1 MINILTNKL
10 PESKDKNNVV
20 WRNNNPELYEKY
32 CQHVLQKPEIIP
44 KKAIAVTAVTAVP
57 KVPKVLNVIPVSN
70 IRERDIKKVSGKDD
84 LVNTTIPADRV
95 HAIIPVDIS
104 NSNIPVDS
112 PRNSIIKGRNCVV
125 PVELDIANIP
135 VDEMRTV
142 VVDRVNTKKKPFD
155 KKSPMK
161 IILEESLTYD
171 TYRDDVRDKIIKL
184 ISTKEFNKVFGITKS
199 AEIMSGIANDR
210 FNKSTVLFL
219 SFLFDKCVI
228 YNNKNIIYNK
238 NNGIIMV
245 S

>member
-1 MINILTNKL
+1 
-10 PESKDKNNVV
+10 V

-44 KKAIAVTAVTAVP
+44 KKSIAVTTVATVATVATVTTVTTVTKVP

-70 IRERDIKKVSGKDD
+70 VRDREIKKVYGKDD
-84 LVNTTIPADRV
+84 LVNTTIPTDRV

-104 NSNIPVDS
+104 NSNIPEDS
-112 PRNSIIKGRNCVV
+112 PRNPTIKGRNCVV

-142 VVDRVNTKKKPFD
+142 VVDRVNTKKKPIN
-155 KKSPMK
+155 KTSPMK

-238 NNGIIMV
+238 NNGIITV

>member
-10 PESKDKNNVV
+10 PESKDKNNIV
-20 WRNNNPELYEKY
+20 WKNNDPVLYEKY
-32 CQHVLQKPEIIP
+32 CQHVLQKPEIIQ
-44 KKAIAVTAVTAVP
+44 

-70 IRERDIKKVSGKDD
+70 VREREIKKVFGKDD
-84 LVNTTIPADRV
+84 LVNTTIPADRA

-112 PRNSIIKGRNCVV
+112 PRNSTIKGRNCVV
-125 PVELDIANIP
+125 PVELDIAYIP
-135 VDEMRTV
+135 VDEMRAV

-161 IILEESLTYD
+161 IILEESQTYD

-238 NNGIIMV
+238 NNGIIMI

>member
-10 PESKDKNNVV
+10 PESKDKNNIV
-20 WRNNNPELYEKY
+20 WRNNDPELYEKY
-32 CQHVLQKPEIIP
+32 CQHVLKKPEIIP
-44 KKAIAVTAVTAVP
+44 KKCIT
-57 KVPKVLNVIPVSN
+57 VPKVLSVIPVSN
-70 IRERDIKKVSGKDD
+70 VREREIKKVFGKDD
-84 LVNTTIPADRV
+84 LVNTTIPADRAR
-95 HAIIPVDIS
+95 AIIPVDIS

-112 PRNSIIKGRNCVV
+112 PRNSTIKGRNCVV
-125 PVELDIANIP
+125 PVELDIAYIP
-135 VDEMRTV
+135 VDEMRAV

-155 KKSPMK
+155 KKSPIK
-161 IILEESLTYD
+161 IILEESQTYD

-238 NNGIIMV
+238 NNGIITI